1 MADAPAPS
9 VGARLCA
16 GLASR
21 PSLAL
26 GLIVALALAL
36 VASLVFYRGLGPL
49 GPFAGDATSS
59 GFRKGAKKAG
69 RKRAA
74 ASSDDEGEDD
84 AGDPETQRLIEA
96 INRQAGAAAAP

>member
-69 RKRAA
+69 RRRPAA
-74 ASSDDEGEDD
+74 ASDEDEED